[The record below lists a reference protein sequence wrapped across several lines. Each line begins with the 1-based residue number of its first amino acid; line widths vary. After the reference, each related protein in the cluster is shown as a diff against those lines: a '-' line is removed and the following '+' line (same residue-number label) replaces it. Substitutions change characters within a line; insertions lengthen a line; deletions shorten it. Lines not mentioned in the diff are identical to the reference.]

1 MKPLSE
7 LSIDMKVLTT
17 VTLLFAGLAI
27 IMALIYLDLSHRDL
41 SRGLVIGPSDIVAT
55 YYGPGDSVETLIS
68 LAHIHMLGLLTLF
81 WLIGFIFLHSSV
93 ATGWKIFW
101 STLPYV
107 AFLADVSGWF
117 LTKMNPKFVYVVIAG
132 GGLFILALVV
142 MIFVS
147 LYEMW
152 LKRPKRL

>member
-7 LSIDMKVLTT
+7 LSIEMKIFTT
-17 VTLLFAGLAI
+17 ITLGFAGLAI
-27 IMALIYLDLSHRDL
+27 VMALIYLDLSHRDL
-41 SRGLVIGPSDIVAT
+41 SGSLLIGPSDIVAT

-68 LAHIHMLGLLTLF
+68 LAHIHMLGLLTVF
-81 WLIGFIFLHSSV
+81 WIIGFIFLHSSL
-93 ATGWKIFW
+93 AAGWKIFW

-107 AFLADVSGWF
+107 AFLADVGGWF
-117 LTKMNPKFVYVVIAG
+117 LTKMNPKFVYVVITG

-152 LKRPKRL
+152 LKRPTRA

>member
-7 LSIDMKVLTT
+7 LSIEMKFLTT
-17 VTLLFAGLAI
+17 ATLVFTGLAI
-27 IMALIYLDLSHRDL
+27 VVALIYLDLSHRDL
-41 SRGLVIGPSDIVAT
+41 SRNLLIGPSDIVAT

-68 LAHIHMLGLLTLF
+68 LAHIHMLGLVTVF

-93 ATGWKIFW
+93 AAGWKIFW
-101 STLPYV
+101 SVLPYG
-107 AFLADVSGWF
+107 AFLVDVSGWF
-117 LTKMNPKFVYVVIAG
+117 LTKMNPSFVYMVITG

-142 MIFVS
+142 MIVIS

-152 LKRPKRL
+152 LKRPG